1 MASVADSLRTSSIN
15 INNISKSLFE
25 TKRSVSSVNDSVSN
39 ISKIIATN
47 TRIKKEVF
55 ANSQIIES
63 RRREAAKR
71 KEIEDQLESSR
82 VSTSPSRGLAFAG
95 RSDKGPLGRLVG
107 FLGFITAGWIVEN
120 LPTWIFMGQE
130 FITRIQIFGRTMYN
144 MVDNMK
150 AIINGF
156 GGVLQ
161 NTFNAIVTLDFNEF
175 TEGSVAA
182 SFDELNL
189 AVQGLGNDITETFRL
204 FTTPLNESVETGEK
218 APALDEE
225 RPDTMFP
232 EVPAPSPGGGG
243 GGGKYK
249 PLLDLISS
257 GESPGGGYTAMF
269 PSESHPQILG
279 MTINEVIAF
288 QKEKL
293 KDGRRSAAIGRYQML
308 YPENYAKAAGIS
320 LTAKFSP
327 ENQDKMVIAYLK
339 KNRKLGEWE
348 QGKISD
354 EAFSE
359 QLAREFGA
367 FKSASGFVLPGNTGS
382 IGFNKLKPVLK
393 QIKSGS
399 SQTSSAPQK
408 PSVTPQTPLATSF
421 TPVTGTSGASM
432 GNKPLSV
439 PYSPFKPGSGATIT
453 SGKGLRWGKQHRGY
467 DIAAATGTPLYAY
480 FPGKVTHIGIDGTA
494 SSAGYGN
501 WVVWQDDM
509 YGAYHFFGHMR
520 DRPSVRVGQVINQGT
535 LVGYVG
541 STGESTGP
549 HLHWEI
555 SNNPPQSNGQFTS
568 FEDPGSWL
576 KRHPLK
582 YAKPG
587 AITSQPSTP
596 PAQISFPSSRI
607 GQPAAMT
614 PERKGSQIIFIDD
627 TQPQA
632 QAPQVSYPSQQPTV
646 TPTITEFKLLNNFI
660 KNKLLLDLAY
670 L

>member
-1 MASVADSLRTSSIN
+1 MAKSVAESLKTSSIN
-15 INNISKSLFE
+15 ITNISKSLFE

-55 ANSQIIES
+55 ANNQIIES

-71 KEIEDQLESSR
+71 KEIEDQLESSK
-82 VSTSPSRGLAFAG
+82 VSTTPSRGLAFAG
-95 RSDKGPLGRLVG
+95 RSDKGPLGRLLG

-130 FITRIQIFGRTMYN
+130 FITRIQIFGRSMYN
-144 MVDNMK
+144 MIGNME
-150 AIINGF
+150 AIIKSF
-156 GGVLQ
+156 GKVLE
-161 NTFNAIVTLDFNEF
+161 NTFNSIVSLDFNQF
-175 TEGSVAA
+175 TEGSVAQ

-189 AVQGLGNDITETFRL
+189 AVQGLGDEISETFRL

-218 APALDEE
+218 APALDEDRSETTFTGEETTGGGKMLNPQAAYSYLRQLGVPHIHALGILANIQGESGFRIDSKQPNGPGIGLFQYSSAGRKQAFLQNVPDWKTNWKGQIKYAIGEDRGPAYFKTQFSSPEEAAYWWMNQWE
-225 RPDTMFP
+225 RPDSA
-232 EVPAPSPGGGG
+232 V
-243 GGGKYK
+243 
-249 PLLDLISS
+249 
-257 GESPGGGYTAMF
+257 YTERTRKHNKF
-269 PSESHPQILG
+269 I
-279 MTINEVIAF
+279 
-288 QKEKL
+288 
-293 KDGRRSAAIGRYQML
+293 KD
-308 YPENYAKAAGIS
+308 
-320 LTAKFSP
+320 
-327 ENQDKMVIAYLK
+327 
-339 KNRKLGEWE
+339 
-348 QGKISD
+348 
-354 EAFSE
+354 
-359 QLAREFGA
+359 
-367 FKSASGFVLPGNTGS
+367 FKSPSG
-382 IGFNKLKPVLK
+382 
-393 QIKSGS
+393 Q
-399 SQTSSAPQK
+399 PQK
-408 PSVTPQTPLATSF
+408 PTVTPQTPLATNF

-439 PYSPFKPGSGATIT
+439 PYSPFKDGSGATLS
-453 SGKGLRWGKQHRGY
+453 SGYGMRRGRMHRGY

-509 YGAYHFFGHMR
+509 YGAYHFFGHMKN
-520 DRPSVRVGQVINQGT
+520 RPSVRIGQVINQGT
-535 LVGYVG
+535 LMGYVG

-587 AITSQPSTP
+587 TITSQPSTP
-596 PAQISFPSSRI
+596 PAQISFPSSRM
-607 GQPAAMT
+607 GQSTAMT
-614 PERKGSQIIFIDD
+614 PERKGSQIVFIDD
-627 TQPQA
+627 TQP

-646 TPTITEFKLLNNFI
+646 TTTISEFKLLNNFI

>member
-144 MVDNMK
+144 MVDNMT
-150 AIINGF
+150 AIIQSF
-156 GGVLQ
+156 GDVLK

-189 AVQGLGNDITETFRL
+189 AVQGLGDEITETFRL
-204 FTTPLNESVETGEK
+204 FTTPLNESVETGEQ

-225 RPDTMFP
+225 RPDTMFTG
-232 EVPAPSPGGGG
+232 EETT
-243 GGGKYK
+243 GGGKMLNPQAAYSYLRQLGVPHIHALGILANIQGESGFRIDSKQPDGPGVGLFQYSSAGRKQAFLQNVPDWKTNWKGQIKYAIGEDRGPEYFKTQFSSPEEAAYWWMNKWERPAASVYRERNEKHNKFIKNFK
-249 PLLDLISS
+249 PSS
-257 GESPGGGYTAMF
+257 G
-269 PSESHPQILG
+269 Q
-279 MTINEVIAF
+279 
-288 QKEKL
+288 
-293 KDGRRSAAIGRYQML
+293 
-308 YPENYAKAAGIS
+308 
-320 LTAKFSP
+320 
-327 ENQDKMVIAYLK
+327 
-339 KNRKLGEWE
+339 
-348 QGKISD
+348 
-354 EAFSE
+354 
-359 QLAREFGA
+359 
-367 FKSASGFVLPGNTGS
+367 
-382 IGFNKLKPVLK
+382 
-393 QIKSGS
+393 
-399 SQTSSAPQK
+399 PQK

-453 SGKGLRWGKQHRGY
+453 SGKGMRWGKQHRGY

>member
-1 MASVADSLRTSSIN
+1 MAKSVAESLKTSSIN
-15 INNISKSLFE
+15 ITNISKSLFE

-55 ANSQIIES
+55 VNNQIIES

-71 KEIEDQLESSR
+71 KEIEDQLESSK

-95 RSDKGPLGRLVG
+95 RSDKGPLGRLLG

-130 FITRIQIFGRTMYN
+130 FITRIQIFGRSMYN
-144 MVDNMK
+144 MIGNME
-150 AIINGF
+150 AIIKSF
-156 GGVLQ
+156 GKVLE
-161 NTFNAIVTLDFNEF
+161 NTFNSIVTLDFNEF

-189 AVQGLGNDITETFRL
+189 AVQGLGDEITETFRL

-232 EVPAPSPGGGG
+232 PSGEIPGVPKGAGKKYAYVYELARKYGDPFPEVTAAQAIQESGHVLGQGETGRYNIFGQTARKGKRLPTPNDPGGGSKTFANYSSYDEAVKDHIRIWVPQYGNAKTPYEALMNIQKHG
-243 GGGKYK
+243 GQGRYAQGFPTK
-249 PLLDLISS
+249 
-257 GESPGGGYTAMF
+257 EFPGGDWMGYVRAT
-269 PSESHPQILG
+269 SRI
-279 MTINEVIAF
+279 I
-288 QKEKL
+288 K
-293 KDGRRSAAIGRYQML
+293 
-308 YPENYAKAAGIS
+308 
-320 LTAKFSP
+320 
-327 ENQDKMVIAYLK
+327 
-339 KNRKLGEWE
+339 E
-348 QGKISD
+348 QGSD
-354 EAFSE
+354 PQRRRTA
-359 QLAREFGA
+359 
-367 FKSASGFVLPGNTGS
+367 T
-382 IGFNKLKPVLK
+382 
-393 QIKSGS
+393 
-399 SQTSSAPQK
+399 SQQQK
-408 PSVTPQTPLATSF
+408 PTVTPQTLLATSF

-453 SGKGLRWGKQHRGY
+453 SGKGMRWGKQHRGY

-520 DRPSVRVGQVINQGT
+520 NRPSVSVGQVINQGT
-535 LVGYVG
+535 LIGYVG

-596 PAQISFPSSRI
+596 PAQIASPPSRSA
-607 GQPAAMT
+607 QPAAMT
-614 PERKGSQIIFIDD
+614 PERKGSQIVFIDD
-627 TQPQA
+627 TQP

-646 TPTITEFKLLNNFI
+646 TTTISEFKLLNNFI